1 MSDFKKVLNYVLKGV
16 PENEFKELEKAQRGF
31 YYVKTFNLPEKI
43 FLGSLYLLPPI
54 FGYLVVTFFKELF

>member
-31 YYVKTFNLPEKI
+31 YYVKTFNLPEKSGAFDRVPPMAI
-43 FLGSLYLLPPI
+43 LLI
-54 FGYLVVTFFKELF
+54 C